1 MFGKNSVSPVAA
13 PNHSQINEDVRI
25 SGSITVS
32 QPLVMAGQLDG
43 DIKAGELHIAST
55 AIVSG
60 DVTAQNVTIDGR
72 VYGVIVA
79 DAVYVSA
86 TAHFE
91 GQLNCHGIAID
102 NGAYVDA
109 KFIKETVTNG

>member
-1 MFGKNSVSPVAA
+1 
-13 PNHSQINEDVRI
+13 
-25 SGSITVS
+25 
-32 QPLVMAGQLDG
+32 
-43 DIKAGELHIAST
+43 
-55 AIVSG
+55 
-60 DVTAQNVTIDGR
+60 
-72 VYGVIVA
+72 VYL
-79 DAVYVSA
+79 SA